1 MIDTSR
7 SQLLRLTL
15 NDFFQLVYFHVIPI
29 HRMDQEVDIT
39 LQHVLNIFLQPL
51 LIMHDLRRS
60 IELVIIKR
68 ELHAF
73 VDPPFVV
80 TLTFD

>member
-1 MIDTSR
+1 
-7 SQLLRLTL
+7 
-15 NDFFQLVYFHVIPI
+15 
-29 HRMDQEVDIT
+29 MDQEVDIT

-73 VDPPFVV
+73 VDPTLVV